1 MRRLFDARNS
11 VRRDRRPLAVAI
23 ALAALVAGGASF
35 AWLGTI
41 TGRPTVEKIEPDP
54 RLQPREHGDFRRR
67 SEIDA
72 RFTQG
77 VAMLHAKQHEYAVT
91 AFHRVLELAPEM
103 PEAHVNMG
111 YALLGLGRFEAAR
124 SFFETAMALR
134 PRQLNAY
141 YGLAVALEGLG
152 DLPGAIGAMRTYV
165 HLAAKDDPYARKAQA
180 ALWEWEAR
188 ARPQPV
194 SR

>member
-1 MRRLFDARNS
+1 MKQLFRALTGA
-11 VRRDRRPLAVAI
+11 RRDRRLLAVAI
-23 ALAALVAGGASF
+23 TLAVLLAGGASL
-35 AWLGTI
+35 AWLGAI
-41 TGRPTVEKIEPDP
+41 TSRPSSEAAEPDP
-54 RLQPREHGDFRRR
+54 RLQPREHGDFQRR

-77 VAMLHAKQHEYAVT
+77 VAMLHARQHEYALT
-91 AFHRVLELAPEM
+91 AFHRVLELAPDM

-111 YALLGLGRFEAAR
+111 YALIGLGRFEAAR
-124 SFFETAMALR
+124 SFFETATALR

-141 YGLAVALEGLG
+141 YGLGVALEGLG

-180 ALWEWEAR
+180 ALWEWENRSAGKPEVR
-188 ARPQPV
+188 
-194 SR
+194 